1 MLGRVGWIA
10 KGVLYAVTAALVVR
24 LAIGASDVH
33 QADQRGAIAAL
44 AEQPFAGWM
53 LALLAAGLFAFALW
67 RFYDAVTADDEL
79 WKRGVHTVSGLTYGV
94 LGVLTVSVLLPGRD
108 GGGGDG
114 TASTTARVMNLP
126 GGRVLVALAG
136 LAVIGMGAYFI
147 VNGLRRSFMKN
158 LELDEKTSPWAAAI
172 GATGWVGR
180 GVVSVAIGGFV
191 ILAAAQHDPNQAK
204 GLDGTLKTLLA
215 EPYGRP
221 LLIAVALGFLA
232 YAALCVIEAKYRRYD
247 D

>member
-1 MLGRVGWIA
+1 
-10 KGVLYAVTAALVVR
+10 
-24 LAIGASDVH
+24 
-33 QADQRGAIAAL
+33 
-44 AEQPFAGWM
+44 M
-53 LALLAAGLFAFALW
+53 LALLALGLFAFALW

-79 WKRGVHTVSGLTYGV
+79 WKRGVHTISGLTYGV
-94 LGVLTVSVLLPGRD
+94 LAVLTVSVLLPGQD

-114 TASTTARVMNLP
+114 TASMTARVMNLP
-126 GGRVLVALAG
+126 GGRVLVGLAG
-136 LAVIGMGAYFI
+136 LAVIGMGGYFI

-158 LELDEKTSPWAAAI
+158 LELNEESSPWAAAV
-172 GATGWVGR
+172 GAAGWVGR
-180 GVVSVAIGGFV
+180 GVVSVLIGGFV
-191 ILAAAQHDPNQAK
+191 ILAAARHDPNQAK
-204 GLDGTLKTLLA
+204 GLDGTLKTLLG